1 MERDKFEDSERFV
14 ARHYRHDA
22 FRAERALRRLGFVA
36 SPWRRWRVAAAVAVG
51 IALTGTAAWMLSR
64 PESAPVCEP
73 VATEQENAFTAVRA
87 VEFENAPLIEVAE
100 GIRDTYGVNISGL
113 PDNAAELRLTLRFE
127 GNVEDLIEAINDILG
142 TSITVDR

>member
-22 FRAERALRRLGFVA
+22 FRADRALRRLGIVA

-64 PESAPVCEP
+64 PEPTLSPAPVEV
-73 VATEQENAFTAVRA
+73 VAENAFTAVRA
-87 VEFENAPLIEVAE
+87 VEFENAPLTEVAE
-100 GIRDTYGVNISGL
+100 GIRDTYGVNIAGI

-142 TSITVDR
+142 TSITIDR